1 MAELMEV
8 LLRDLRTA
16 LVSMRRAPGFAA
28 TAVITLALG
37 VGATTAVFSVVHGVL
52 LRPLPY
58 AAPDRLVR
66 LWEEYPGGVSPAGN
80 RWLSRSTYAVW
91 RENART
97 LDALGGHALVEFPL
111 VLGGEVVKEFGARI
125 SPAVL
130 ATLGAA
136 PALGRLLDEDDD
148 REGAPAVVIV
158 SDRLWRERYGSSA
171 GVLGASLV
179 IDGTAHTIVGVAP
192 RTFEF
197 PDPRVRFW
205 VPYVIPKSPT
215 APTGAAAFTALA
227 RLKPGVTLAQV
238 EAEGTAIAR
247 AAPKHR
253 LTEFFFG
260 KGGPVVVHARPLV
273 DDMTAA
279 ARPALSILAVAV
291 ALVLLI
297 ACANV
302 ASLLLSRGVTRQREL
317 AIRAAVGASRA
328 RIVRQLFTESAVFA
342 VAGSALGFA
351 LAWWLVRLLPAV
363 APPTMPRLDSVAL
376 DGSVVV
382 FWLLAAALA
391 AIATGLAPAARG
403 ARVDLADSLRSADRS
418 SGTGFHSW
426 RAAHLRDG
434 LLVVEAAFAVILIV
448 GASLLARSF
457 VRLMAV
463 DNGYTADGVLIARI
477 ELPRDASD
485 ARTDQF
491 IERALARLRAIPGVS
506 AAGAGAMIPLMR
518 QTAVTGFKVPES
530 IARSKPTDG
539 RALVYWVT
547 PGYAESLGLRLHE
560 GRFFVE
566 GDERAGTV
574 ATIVNQEFVRQH
586 VAEREVVGLKIPK
599 LAGEYQGA
607 TAEIVGVVGNVLKDG
622 NDRQPQPELY
632 FVHGSHGQRIS
643 GSVNLV
649 IRTAR
654 TSGNPATLA
663 RDVRS
668 IVREIERE
676 AVVDRI
682 EPLTTTLA
690 ASLDAPRFAATVM
703 GGFAGVAMVL
713 AAIGLYGALSYAVSQ
728 RVRELAIRAA
738 LGARRADLVRLVLR
752 EGLSVTLSGVAL
764 GVAGASLFARLMQDL
779 LFGVTAHDAVAFA
792 VAPAVLLLA
801 SVAACLGPALRAAS
815 TDPVE
820 TLRGS

>member
-1 MAELMEV
+1 MEV
-8 LLRDLRTA
+8 LLRDLRAA
-16 LVSMRRAPGFAA
+16 LVSARRAPGFAA

-97 LDALGGHALVEFPL
+97 LDALGGHALIDSPV
-111 VLGGEVVKEFGARI
+111 VYGGEVVKEFGARI
-125 SPAVL
+125 SPGVL

-136 PALGRLLDEDDD
+136 PALGRFLAEDDD
-148 REGAPAVVIV
+148 REGATAVVIV

-179 IDGTAHTIVGVAP
+179 IDGTAHMIVGVAP

-215 APTGAAAFTALA
+215 APAGAAAFTALA

-247 AAPKHR
+247 AAPRHR

-273 DDMTAA
+273 DDMTAT
-279 ARPALSILAVAV
+279 ARPALSIMAVAV

-328 RIVRQLFTESAVFA
+328 RIVRQVFTESTMFA
-342 VAGSALGFA
+342 TAGSALGFA
-351 LAWWLVRLLPAV
+351 LAWWLVRLLPVV

-376 DGSVVV
+376 DRSVVV

-391 AIATGLAPAARG
+391 AVATGLAPAARS
-403 ARVDLADSLRSADRS
+403 ARVDLSDSLRCADRS
-418 SGTGFHSW
+418 SGTGFHSR
-426 RAAHLRDG
+426 RAGHLRDG

-463 DNGYTADGVLIARI
+463 DNGYTAAGVLIARI

-518 QTAVTGFKVPES
+518 QTAVTGFKLPES
-530 IARSKPTDG
+530 IARSKPTEG

-547 PGYAESLGLRLHE
+547 PGYAESLGLRLQE

-566 GDERAGTV
+566 GDARAGTL
-574 ATIVNQEFVRQH
+574 ATIVNQEFARQH
-586 VAEREVVGLKIPK
+586 LAERQIVGLRIPK
-599 LAGEYQGA
+599 LVGPDEGA
-607 TAEIVGVVGNVLKDG
+607 TVEIIGVVGNVLKDG

-643 GSVNLV
+643 GLVNLV
-649 IRTAR
+649 IRT
-654 TSGNPATLA
+654 TGPPATLA
-663 RDVRS
+663 RDVLS

-713 AAIGLYGALSYAVSQ
+713 AAVGLYGALSYAVSQ

-752 EGLSVTLSGVAL
+752 EGLSVTLSGIAL
-764 GVAGASLFARLMQDL
+764 GVVGASLFARLMRDL

-792 VAPAVLLLA
+792 VAPAVLVLA

-820 TLRGS
+820 TLRGT

>member
-1 MAELMEV
+1 M
-8 LLRDLRTA
+8 
-16 LVSMRRAPGFAA
+16 
-28 TAVITLALG
+28 I
-37 VGATTAVFSVVHGVL
+37 
-52 LRPLPY
+52 
-58 AAPDRLVR
+58 
-66 LWEEYPGGVSPAGN
+66 
-80 RWLSRSTYAVW
+80 
-91 RENART
+91 
-97 LDALGGHALVEFPL
+97 
-111 VLGGEVVKEFGARI
+111 I
-125 SPAVL
+125 
-130 ATLGAA
+130 
-136 PALGRLLDEDDD
+136 
-148 REGAPAVVIV
+148 

-227 RLKPGVTLAQV
+227 RLRPGVTLAQV

-273 DDMTAA
+273 DDMTAT
-279 ARPALSILAVAV
+279 ARPALSIMAVAV
-291 ALVLLI
+291 ALVLLM

-328 RIVRQLFTESAVFA
+328 RIVRQVFTESTVFA
-342 VAGSALGFA
+342 IAGSALGFA
-351 LAWWLVRLLPAV
+351 LAWWLVRLLPVV

-376 DGSVVV
+376 DRSVVV

-391 AIATGLAPAARG
+391 AIATGLAPAARS
-403 ARVDLADSLRSADRS
+403 ARVDLSDSLRTADRS
-418 SGTGFHSW
+418 SGTGFHGR
-426 RAAHLRDG
+426 RAGHLRDG

-457 VRLMAV
+457 AQLMAV

-477 ELPRDASD
+477 ELPRDATD

-491 IERALARLRAIPGVS
+491 IERTLARLRAIPGVS

-518 QTAVTGFKVPES
+518 QTALTGFKVPES
-530 IARSKPTDG
+530 IARSKPTEG

-547 PGYAESLGLRLHE
+547 PGYAESLGLRLQE

-566 GDERAGTV
+566 GDERAGTL
-574 ATIVNQEFVRQH
+574 ATIVNREFVRQH
-586 VAEREVVGLKIPK
+586 LAEREIVGLRIPK
-599 LAGEYQGA
+599 LVEEAA
-607 TAEIVGVVGNVLKDG
+607 TVEIVGVVGNVLKDG

-643 GSVNLV
+643 GLVNLV
-649 IRTAR
+649 IRTTR
-654 TSGNPATLA
+654 TTGNPASLA
-663 RDVRS
+663 RDVRA

-713 AAIGLYGALSYAVSQ
+713 AAVGLYGALSYAVSQ

-738 LGARRADLVRLVLR
+738 LGARRADLVRLVLQ
-752 EGLSVTLSGVAL
+752 EGLSVTFTGIAL
-764 GVAGASLFARLMQDL
+764 GVVGASLFARLMQDL

-792 VAPAVLLLA
+792 VAPAVLVLA

>member
-1 MAELMEV
+1 MEV

-97 LDALGGHALVEFPL
+97 LDALGGHALVESPL

-136 PALGRLLDEDDD
+136 PALGRLLAEDDD

-649 IRTAR
+649 IRTAQ

>member
-1 MAELMEV
+1 M
-8 LLRDLRTA
+8 
-16 LVSMRRAPGFAA
+16 P
-28 TAVITLALG
+28 
-37 VGATTAVFSVVHGVL
+37 
-52 LRPLPY
+52 
-58 AAPDRLVR
+58 
-66 LWEEYPGGVSPAGN
+66 
-80 RWLSRSTYAVW
+80 
-91 RENART
+91 
-97 LDALGGHALVEFPL
+97 
-111 VLGGEVVKEFGARI
+111 GARI

-130 ATLGAA
+130 ATLGAV
-136 PALGRLLDEDDD
+136 PVLGRFLTDEDDG
-148 REGAPAVVIV
+148 ETAPAVVII
-158 SDRLWRERYGSSA
+158 SDWLWRERYGSSA

-205 VPYVIPKSPT
+205 VPYAIPKSPT

-279 ARPALSILAVAV
+279 ARPALSIMAVAV

-382 FWLLAAALA
+382 FWLLATALA
-391 AIATGLAPAARG
+391 AIATGLAPAARS
-403 ARVDLADSLRSADRS
+403 ARVDLSDSLRSADRS
-418 SGTGFHSW
+418 SGTGFHSR
-426 RAAHLRDG
+426 RAGHLRDG

-457 VRLMAV
+457 VQLMAV
-463 DNGYTADGVLIARI
+463 DNGYTADGVLVARI
-477 ELPRDASD
+477 ELPRGASD

-530 IARSKPTDG
+530 IARGKPTEG

-547 PGYAESLGLRLHE
+547 PGYAESLGLRLQE

-566 GDERAGTV
+566 GDERAGTL

-586 VAEREVVGLKIPK
+586 LAEREVVGLRIPK
-599 LAGEYQGA
+599 LVGQDEGA
-607 TAEIVGVVGNVLKDG
+607 TVEIVGVVGNVLKDG

-643 GSVNLV
+643 GLVNLV
-649 IRTAR
+649 IRTTR
-654 TSGNPATLA
+654 TTGTPATLA

-668 IVREIERE
+668 IVREIERD

-703 GGFAGVAMVL
+703 AGFAGVAMVL
-713 AAIGLYGALSYAVSQ
+713 AAVGLYGALSYAVSQ

-752 EGLSVTLSGVAL
+752 EGLSVTFAGVAL
-764 GVAGASLFARLMQDL
+764 GVVGASLFARLMQDL

-792 VAPAVLLLA
+792 VAPAVLVLV

>member
-1 MAELMEV
+1 MEA
-8 LLRDLRTA
+8 LLRDLRAA

-58 AAPDRLVR
+58 AAPERLVR

-80 RWLSRSTYAVW
+80 RWLSRTTYAVW
-91 RENART
+91 RENSRT
-97 LDALGGHALVEFPL
+97 LDALGGHALVESQL
-111 VLGGEVVKEFGARI
+111 VLGDEAVKVFGARI

-130 ATLGAA
+130 ATLGRA
-136 PALGRLLDEDDD
+136 PALGRFLAEDDD
-148 REGAPAVVIV
+148 RDGAPAVVIV
-158 SDRLWRERYGSSA
+158 SDRLWRERYGSNP
-171 GVLGASLV
+171 GVLGAALV

-279 ARPALSILAVAV
+279 ARPALSIMAVAV

-302 ASLLLSRGVTRQREL
+302 GSLLLSRGVTRQREL
-317 AIRAAVGASRA
+317 AIRTAVGASRA
-328 RIVRQLFTESAVFA
+328 RIVRQLFTESAVIA
-342 VAGSALGFA
+342 VAGSGLGFA

-363 APPTMPRLDSVAL
+363 APPTIPRLDSVAL
-376 DGSVVV
+376 DGSVVM
-382 FWLLAAALA
+382 FWLLAAALSVV
-391 AIATGLAPAARG
+391 ATGLAPAART
-403 ARVDLADSLRSADRS
+403 ARVDLSDSLRSADRS
-418 SGTGFHSW
+418 SATGFHG
-426 RAAHLRDG
+426 RGAGHLRDG
-434 LLVVEAAFAVILIV
+434 LLVIEAAFAVILIV

-457 VRLMAV
+457 VRLMSV

-477 ELPRDASD
+477 ELPRDGSD

-491 IERALARLRAIPGVS
+491 IERALARLRPLPGVS
-506 AAGAGAMIPLMR
+506 AAGAGAMIPLMT

-530 IARSKPTDG
+530 IARSKPTEG

-547 PGYAESLGLRLHE
+547 PGYAESLGLRLQE
-560 GRFFVE
+560 GRFFVD
-566 GDERAGTV
+566 GDERAGTL

-586 VAEREVVGLKIPK
+586 LDEREVVGLRIPK
-599 LAGEYQGA
+599 LVGLNEDVIV
-607 TAEIVGVVGNVLKDG
+607 EIVGVVGNVLKDG

-643 GSVNLV
+643 GLVNLV
-649 IRTAR
+649 IRT
-654 TSGNPATLA
+654 TGNPATFA
-663 RDVRS
+663 RDVRA
-668 IVREIERE
+668 IVREVERE
-676 AVVDRI
+676 AVVDRT

-752 EGLSVTLSGVAL
+752 EGLSVTLTGIAL
-764 GVAGASLFARLMQDL
+764 GVVGASLFARLMRDL
-779 LFGVTAHDAVAFA
+779 LFGVTAHDAVTFA
-792 VAPAVLLLA
+792 VAPAVLVLA
-801 SVAACLGPALRAAS
+801 SVAASLGPALRAAS
-815 TDPVE
+815 ADPVD